1 MKENRRKVKWRFN
14 LKIDMLPNV
23 KFVIILECSRVNK
36 RVITLSMIKI

>member
-23 KFVIILECSRVNK
+23 KFVIILEFCVNK
-36 RVITLSMIKI
+36 RVITLSMVKI